1 MVVVMREFLFSFVC
15 AVLGVSCCGFSVGL
29 QLCLLQCPD
38 QRRSC
43 NAGIKGGRDKFVRPL
58 LFRTRLYSVVA
69 LFFFFFLFFFLFFI
83 FFSSFSSFFFFFYFF
98 FCFLSSSLL
107 SPCVP
112 FSCRARD
119 NCARIFSL
127 FADGRLRDGSQLGG
141 CYEATGITE
150 LFLQEAGRLV
160 TEKLWYYYRIGI
172 GIGIVFVFVKYIH
185 YIGRKRKRGRKR
197 KSMIKR

>member
-69 LFFFFFLFFFLFFI
+69 LFFFFFYYLLLFFLR
-83 FFSSFSSFFFFFYFF
+83 
-98 FCFLSSSLL
+98 
-107 SPCVP
+107 V
-112 FSCRARD
+112 
-119 NCARIFSL
+119 SL
-127 FADGRLRDGSQLGG
+127 FHVGPETTVHVFFPFLQMGGSEMGASWEDATRQLGSRS
-141 CYEATGITE
+141 C
-150 LFLQEAGRLV
+150 FSKRPAGL
-160 TEKLWYYYRIGI
+160 
-172 GIGIVFVFVKYIH
+172 
-185 YIGRKRKRGRKR
+185 
-197 KSMIKR
+197 

>member
-69 LFFFFFLFFFLFFI
+69 LFFFFFL
-83 FFSSFSSFFFFFYFF
+83 
-98 FCFLSSSLL
+98 LSSSLL

-141 CYEATGITE
+141 CYEAAGITE

-160 TEKLWYYYRIGI
+160 TETLSYYYCV

-185 YIGRKRKRGRKR
+185 YIGRKRKRGRNR